1 MTQPPADDLAARPIR
16 GRGVLRATVV
26 ALLVFAAYWEQEQI
40 WHFHVSPWWDLLV
53 LPFCLVG
60 LAWPVAR
67 RPAWFTAELRTAV
80 PAGLALIISVLRMI
94 DVVQGD
100 DLSFAVPGALSGLQ
114 LIAVRDCRPRW
125 VVGCSLL
132 VGVALFLGGGPTGIV
147 AGVGMA
153 ALGGYL
159 RALGK
164 RRRAAVTATQR
175 AERLAMAADLHDF
188 VAHHVTGILMQARM
202 AQMVRT
208 TDPEQL
214 ERLLEGVVYGA
225 TEALASMRRTVGF
238 LRDSL
243 EETAEGKAAAD
254 RRVGTLA
261 SLPELVE
268 GFGGPIGPQAVLH
281 RDESVPD
288 DLSYD
293 VQVAAYRVVQEA
305 LTNIRRHAADATEVA
320 VHLAHD
326 GQALEVSVLD
336 NGKGGTA
343 LPAAARGGG
352 FGLVGLTER
361 VTALGG
367 ELRTGP
373 RPDRGWQVTAVLP
386 ATVADPALEAD
397 PGAGGAG
404 TAGVRIAYG

>member
-1 MTQPPADDLAARPIR
+1 MPQTPADDHAARPIR

-26 ALLVFAAYWEQEQI
+26 AMLVFAAYWEQEQL
-40 WHFHVSPWWDLLV
+40 WHYHVSPWWDLLV
-53 LPFCLVG
+53 LPVCLVA
-60 LAWPVAR
+60 LAWPVAK

-80 PAGLALIISVLRMI
+80 PAGLALIITVLRMT

-100 DLSFAVPGALSGLQ
+100 DMSFAVSGALSGLQ
-114 LIAVRDCRPRW
+114 LISVRDCRPRW

-132 VGVALFLGGGPTGIV
+132 VGVALLVQSGPF
-147 AGVGMA
+147 GVFQGAGMA

-159 RALGK
+159 RALGT
-164 RRRAAVTATQR
+164 RRKAAVAATQR

-208 TDPEQL
+208 SDPAQL
-214 ERLLEGVVYGA
+214 EMLLEGVVHGA

-243 EETAEGKAAAD
+243 EETAEGKAVAD

-268 GFGGPIGPQAVLH
+268 EFGGPIGPQAVLH

-288 DLSYD
+288 DLPYD
-293 VQVAAYRVVQEA
+293 VQAAAYRVVQEA
-305 LTNIRRHAADATEVA
+305 LTNIRRHAADATDILVTLFPHA
-320 VHLAHD
+320 DRLVVIVQDD
-326 GQALEVSVLD
+326 GH
-336 NGKGGTA
+336 GTA
-343 LPAAARGGG
+343 HLPTEAHGSG
-352 FGLVGLTER
+352 FGLVGLKER
-361 VTALGG
+361 VTALDG
-367 ELRTGP
+367 ELTAGP
-373 RPDRGWQVTAVLP
+373 RQGQGWEVRAELPIGVKPRARG
-386 ATVADPALEAD
+386 
-397 PGAGGAG
+397 GGAG
-404 TAGVRIAYG
+404 ERELR

>member
-16 GRGVLRATVV
+16 GRGVLRVTVV
-26 ALLVFAAYWEQEQI
+26 AMLVLAAYWEQTANPYY
-40 WHFHVSPWWDLLV
+40 HVSLWWDLLV
-53 LPFCLVG
+53 LPVCLVA
-60 LAWPVAR
+60 LAWPVAK

-80 PAGLALIISVLRMI
+80 PAGVALIVFALCAT
-94 DVVQGD
+94 DVARGD
-100 DLSFAVPGALSGLQ
+100 DLPIAVSGALSGLQ

-132 VGVALFLGGGPTGIV
+132 VGAALLLGSGPMAVLG
-147 AGVGMA
+147 AGMA

-164 RRRAAVTATQR
+164 RRRAAVAATQR

-202 AQMVRT
+202 AQMIGT
-208 TDPEQL
+208 TDPDQL
-214 ERLLEGVVYGA
+214 AKLLDGVVSGA
-225 TEALASMRRTVGF
+225 TETLASMRRTVGF

-243 EETAEGKAAAD
+243 EETAAGKAAAD

-268 GFGGPIGPQAVLH
+268 GSGGPVGPQAVLH
-281 RDESVPD
+281 RDPSVPD
-288 DLSYD
+288 DLPYD
-293 VQVAAYRVVQEA
+293 VQVAAYRVVQES

-320 VHLAHD
+320 VHLTHD
-326 GQALEVSVLD
+326 GQALEVTVLD

-343 LPAAARGGG
+343 LPVAARGGG

-373 RPDRGWQVTAVLP
+373 RPERGWQVTAVLP
-386 ATVADPALEAD
+386 ATAGEAALEAGAD
-397 PGAGGAG
+397 VGAGP
-404 TAGVRIAYG
+404 AGVRIAYS